1 MAIHTSSRRCYSS
14 SNRHHSRYNDTSH
27 SNRILLFHLLHK
39 LQNIY
44 MYVNDLY
51 HMYEVLRVIGKV
63 IVERPFIASRYLV
76 LAPDINTLRSLK
88 LQIFSRF
95 IV

>member
-1 MAIHTSSRRCYSS
+1 
-14 SNRHHSRYNDTSH
+14 
-27 SNRILLFHLLHK
+27 
-39 LQNIY
+39 